1 MANYSDIRYEVTGT
15 DVYTAVSD
23 LPLSGVDTG
32 TQAFVSGT
40 NRLYLWTG
48 TGWYNIALINT
59 NPSLSGAA
67 SSYSLSNEGANTVV
81 TLSSTDPEGLPISFS
96 VSHSGL
102 GVGANA
108 IATVTQSNNIFT
120 FTPTT
125 NTALGGTFT
134 TTFTASDGVNV
145 AVANS
150 SFTLA
155 FTVINSNYTTAL
167 ITSVGTNNQ
176 VNNTFVDS
184 STNSHTITAVG
195 NEHSL
200 HLARIGMVGIAF
212 TVMVPT

>member
-59 NPSLSGAA
+59 NPSLSGAS
-67 SSYSLSNEGANTVV
+67 SSYSLNTDGSNTVV
-81 TLSSTDPEGLPISFS
+81 TLSSADPEGLPISFS

-108 IATVTQSNNIFT
+108 IATVTQSNNILLLRLL
-120 FTPTT
+120 PT
-125 NTALGGTFT
+125 LHWL
-134 TTFTASDGVNV
+134 VRLLLPLQ
-145 AVANS
+145 
-150 SFTLA
+150 LA
-155 FTVINSNYTTAL
+155 
-167 ITSVGTNNQ
+167 
-176 VNNTFVDS
+176 
-184 STNSHTITAVG
+184 
-195 NEHSL
+195 
-200 HLARIGMVGIAF
+200 MV
-212 TVMVPT
+212 